1 MPSYLFQCEE
11 LAAFT
16 HHVAPDTLFAFDLD
30 GTLAPIVNEYG
41 EARVAKPVRNALQR
55 LMGLAKVAVITGRSR
70 QDAIG
75 ILGFQ
80 PHLVI
85 GNHGAEWP
93 GQSSGRCWELV
104 QLCLKWRDRLHTALY
119 YEPGVEIE
127 FKGES
132 LSLHY
137 RKSEDTQ
144 RALEMIHAAIE
155 DLEPRPRTIGGKYVV
170 NVLPAE
176 ASGKGEA
183 LAAAMEEF
191 GCSRAIYFGDDETD
205 EEVFRLARSD
215 VFGVHVGKSDD
226 SAATYYLNQQ
236 SEILGLLNSMV
247 GILETLCESAVRCAD
262 GC

>member
-1 MPSYLFQCEE
+1 MPSYLFQFKE

-16 HHVAPDTLFAFDLD
+16 RHVAPDTLFAFDLD
-30 GTLAPIVNEYG
+30 GTLAPIVNDFG
-41 EARVAKPVRNALQR
+41 AAKVAKPVRNALQR

-75 ILGFQ
+75 MLGFQ

-93 GQSSGRCWELV
+93 GQSGTRRWELV
-104 QLCLKWRDRLHTALY
+104 QLCLKWRDRLHTALF

-137 RKSEDTQ
+137 RKSEDPQ
-144 RALEMIHAAIE
+144 LALAMINAAIG
-155 DLEPRPRTIGGKYVV
+155 DLEPPPRIIGGKCVV
-170 NVLPAE
+170 NVLPMQAC
-176 ASGKGEA
+176 GKGEA
-183 LAAAMEEF
+183 LAAAMDEL

-205 EEVFRLARSD
+205 EDVFRMARGD
-215 VFGVHVGKSDD
+215 IFGVHVGRNDQ

-236 SEILGLLNSMV
+236 SEILELLNSIV
-247 GILETLCESAVRCAD
+247 GVLESCCESGPECAD
-262 GC
+262 G

>member
-1 MPSYLFQCEE
+1 MPSYLFQFEE

-16 HHVAPDTLFAFDLD
+16 HHVAADTLFAFDLD
-30 GTLAPIVNEYG
+30 GTLAPIVADYG
-41 EARVAKPVRNALQR
+41 QARVAKPVRGVLQR
-55 LMGLAKVAVITGRSR
+55 LMGLAKVAIITGRSR

-93 GQSSGRCWELV
+93 GQNSGRRWELV
-104 QLCLKWRDRLHTALY
+104 QLCLKWRDRLHTALF

-137 RKSEDTQ
+137 RKSEDPQ
-144 RALEMIHAAIE
+144 RALMMINAAIE
-155 DLEPRPRTIGGKYVV
+155 DLDPAPRTIGGKYVV
-170 NVLPAE
+170 NVVPAE
-176 ASGKGEA
+176 ALGKGEA
-183 LAAAMEEF
+183 LAAALEQL

-205 EEVFRLARSD
+205 EDVFRMARGD
-215 VFGVHVGKSDD
+215 IFGVHVGRNDQ

-236 SEILGLLNSMV
+236 SEILGLLNSIV
-247 GILETLCESAVRCAD
+247 GVLESCCESGPECAD
-262 GC
+262 G

>member
-1 MPSYLFQCEE
+1 MPSYLFQFEE

-30 GTLAPIVNEYG
+30 GTLAPIVIDYG
-41 EARVAKPVRNALQR
+41 EAKVAKSVRSVLQR
-55 LMGLAKVAVITGRSR
+55 LMGLAKVAIITGRSR

-93 GQSSGRCWELV
+93 GRSSERRWELV
-104 QLCLKWRDRLHTALY
+104 QLCLKWRDRLHTALF
-119 YEPGVEIE
+119 YEPGIEIE

-137 RKSEDTQ
+137 RKCEDPQ
-144 RALEMIHAAIE
+144 RALVMINTAID
-155 DLEPRPRTIGGKYVV
+155 DLEPPPRTIGGKYVV
-170 NVLPAE
+170 NVVPAE
-176 ASGKGEA
+176 AFGKGEA
-183 LAAAMEEF
+183 LAAAMEEL

-215 VFGVHVGKSDD
+215 VFGVHVGKNDH

-247 GILETLCESAVRCAD
+247 GILEAHCESESQCCD
-262 GC
+262 G